1 VFVLGGVAI
10 ARREALWR
18 NWVPIAGVATVALF
32 EVVLW
37 RIFPGGG
44 RFPFSGLELAG
55 GVAFCASSLVLTWR
69 VESARVLRF
78 FFAIYLAAIIAMYLV
93 PSAVGENIARLR
105 YASIPMMVLVFALRR
120 WQPRWACVSI
130 LALAVAWN
138 VSPLAYSLF
147 RNGGDVTTQA
157 KTWASAISYLEAH
170 LQPSYRVEAV
180 DTTTHSAAVYL
191 ADAHIPLARGWYRQ
205 DDFPQNEV
213 FYDAHLG
220 PKAYLSW
227 LHGLGVGYV
236 VLAQATP
243 DYSSQGEAVLVRSG
257 RLGLQRVFHTR
268 ELSIFKVP
276 HARSII
282 TGPRSPF
289 ITSMTQSRIGLVVHT
304 GGTYRI
310 AVRWSPY
317 WHASL
322 GCLSQGKD
330 KMIRLT
336 TRHPHFVR
344 LTFQVDAARALNE
357 IVGQQPTCKLP

>member
-1 VFVLGGVAI
+1 
-10 ARREALWR
+10 
-18 NWVPIAGVATVALF
+18 
-32 EVVLW
+32 
-37 RIFPGGG
+37 
-44 RFPFSGLELAG
+44 
-55 GVAFCASSLVLTWR
+55 
-69 VESARVLRF
+69 
-78 FFAIYLAAIIAMYLV
+78 
-93 PSAVGENIARLR
+93 
-105 YASIPMMVLVFALRR
+105 MVLVFALRR
-120 WQPRWACVSI
+120 WQPRWACASI
-130 LALAVAWN
+130 LVLAVAWN

-157 KTWASAISYLEAH
+157 KTWSSAISYLEAH

-180 DTTTHSAAVYL
+180 DTATHSAAVYL

-213 FYDAHLG
+213 FYDHLG
-220 PKAYLSW
+220 PKAYLNW
-227 LHGLGVGYV
+227 LHGLGVGYI
-236 VLAQATP
+236 VLTHATL
-243 DYSSQGEAVLVRSG
+243 DYSSKGEAALIRGG
-257 RLGLQRVFHTR
+257 RLGLQRVFHTSD
-268 ELSIFKVP
+268 LSIFKVP

-289 ITSMTQSRIGLVVHT
+289 ITSMTQSRIGLVVHR

-317 WHASL
+317 WHTSL

-344 LTFQVDAARALNE
+344 LTFRVDAGRALNE
-357 IVGQQPTCKLP
+357 MVGQQPTCTLR